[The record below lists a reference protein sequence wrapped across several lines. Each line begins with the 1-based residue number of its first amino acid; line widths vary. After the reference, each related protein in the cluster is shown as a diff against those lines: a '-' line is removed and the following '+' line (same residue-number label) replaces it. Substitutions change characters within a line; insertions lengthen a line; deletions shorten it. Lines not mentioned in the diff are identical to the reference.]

1 MEKRAFKRHI
11 INLSGKCSVSE
22 AASYRVEIRDFCLG
36 GMLLSF
42 EQPDK
47 SGKPPAAIPSRGDI
61 VEVGC
66 AVPTASGEKNLQFR
80 GRVVHCSAT
89 SAGLAFIE
97 PDFDA
102 LHILYNFAKDH
113 PVSLDLHEAHATSA
127 PQAGAKAAQAL
138 LPACKQIASEYIA
151 TIAKQ
156 FLERANNRLF
166 DVVGTVSGI
175 YEKNAYYDAMN
186 IFKKNGDAFIRE
198 FEAQMHACFNNDPQQ
213 GKSAEPGF
221 KEMTLSLVDDAALE
235 DWLAFFDI
243 SHNLETDYQE
253 TLAQLE
259 QRLSVVFQTA
269 IGKENN
275 PFSPAAFS
283 HAFQNALNEFT
294 LEPPALKISYAIY
307 KDVLTGNLGRL
318 YEKLNQ
324 HLIEEGVL
332 PELAHRNYKV
342 RVAIN
347 KPAPAARAPV
357 EGVAERPEAAEAGAP
372 TGAANPN
379 KAAEPASQQA
389 AASPVTQPVSAPS
402 QPVST
407 MAAAPQ
413 QQAPQADISPAT
425 AYMTSS
431 TPVGVAQDWYQLVQS
446 LGDSQQ
452 YASQLAA
459 QLPAG
464 AAMPAQPA
472 LSAARAGAPAT
483 SMPAAALSPTS
494 PSSRQSA
501 QPAQPTRFY
510 SAEEMLQAL
519 SRIKLT
525 ADAKPGGKSGHQG
538 IQAQLL
544 AELANV
550 SGSDQPKMIPARSA
564 KALEVAENLFD
575 SVLEDQLVASNVRP
589 WLQQLSVPLIKMAIR
604 DDSVFHDKS
613 HAARQLLDR
622 ISQLELYG
630 EEGSDKGLNAI
641 RNRVNTLLGEI
652 TSAADVTP
660 KLFSKVLKEVDMLIR
675 LQNKAYDENVKDV
688 AVACEAEEKQLK
700 TLGKGPVSAISAEA
714 ASKDPELQEWKRKIT
729 RLKIGDWLLLDV
741 KATPQRL
748 RLAWI
753 AQNRDRYVF
762 VNVKGLKEATITRD
776 ELAQQLR
783 IGTAVVLDD
792 GGEPLIDRAQYA
804 MLQKMHSQLLHE
816 TTHDHL
822 TGLVNR
828 REFERHIAEAL
839 ASARQLGLHHMLY
852 VLNLNQ
858 FSVVNNTFGYSGGD
872 KLLVEIAQL
881 LRKDLGEH
889 GILSRI
895 GGSEFGMLLENSLAE
910 EAQATAARH
919 REAMQNYRF
928 THNDKS
934 LAITFSAALI
944 PITADSE
951 SGAALL
957 QVAEAS
963 CRIARDKGTNHIQV
977 YQADDPELSRH
988 MQVVKWVTKI
998 DEVLDKRSLVLRH
1011 QPIAKINAEG
1021 TAVHHSEVLLGVPD
1035 ENGKLI
1041 PPMDF
1046 VLAAEHY
1053 RRMPAVD
1060 RWVIENAFQWMVEHG
1075 EQLARIGGLAIN
1087 LSGASLNEEGLIEY
1101 ILDKAQKLKVPMDKV
1116 CFEVTET
1123 AGVTNLSNASDFI
1136 LALKQTGCMFSL
1148 DDFGSG
1154 MSSYAYLKNL
1164 PVDFLKIDGAF
1175 VKKMDE
1181 NPYDYAVV
1189 KSITEVGHFMGKK
1202 IIAEFVENERILD
1215 MLREI
1220 GVDYAQGYAIAK
1232 PSNLMDAGTLPK
1244 A

>member
-1 MEKRAFKRHI
+1 MEKRTFKRHI
-11 INLSGKCSVSE
+11 INLSGKCSAPEV
-22 AASYRVEIRDFCLG
+22 ASHPVEIRDFCPG

-42 EQPDK
+42 EQPDQSEK
-47 SGKPPAAIPSRGDI
+47 TPAAIPSQGDI
-61 VEVGC
+61 VEISC

-80 GRVVHCSAT
+80 GRIVRSSAA
-89 SAGLAFIE
+89 SAGFVFIE

-102 LHILYNFAKDH
+102 LHILYNYAKDH
-113 PVSLDLHEAHATSA
+113 PVNLDPREAYATSA
-127 PQAGAKAAQAL
+127 PQAGDSKLGGKAALTL
-138 LPACKQIASEYIA
+138 LPACKEIASGYIA
-151 TIAKQ
+151 TIAKE
-156 FLERANNRLF
+156 FLEKVDTRLF

-175 YEKNAYYDAMN
+175 HEKNAYYDAMN
-186 IFKKNGDAFIRE
+186 IFKKHGDVFTRE
-198 FEAQMHACFNNDPQQ
+198 FEVQMQACFNNDPQQ
-213 GKSAEPGF
+213 SKSAEPSF
-221 KEMTLSLVDDAALE
+221 KEMTLSLVEDAALE
-235 DWLAFFDI
+235 DWLAFSDI
-243 SHNLETDYQE
+243 SRNLETEYQE
-253 TLAQLE
+253 TLSQLE

-269 IGKENN
+269 IDKENN
-275 PFSPAAFS
+275 PFGPAAFS
-283 HAFQNALNEFT
+283 QAFQNALNEFT
-294 LEPPALKISYAIY
+294 LDRLALKISYAIY
-307 KDVLTGNLGRL
+307 KDVLTGTLGEL
-318 YEKLNQ
+318 YDKLNQ

-332 PELAHRNYKV
+332 PELAQRNYKI
-342 RVAIN
+342 RVATK

-357 EGVAERPEAAEAGAP
+357 EDTAERPKAAEAEAP
-372 TGAANPN
+372 TGETA
-379 KAAEPASQQA
+379 
-389 AASPVTQPVSAPS
+389 PVTNPIKTEKS
-402 QPVST
+402 VST
-407 MAAAPQ
+407 LGAATQ
-413 QQAPQADISPAT
+413 QQAPQADNPAVPSSPPA
-425 AYMTSS
+425 
-431 TPVGVAQDWYQLVQS
+431 GVVQDWYQLVQN
-446 LGDSQQ
+446 LGNFQQ

-472 LSAARAGAPAT
+472 LSAAPAGAPAT
-483 SMPAAALSPTS
+483 PSPVS
-494 PSSRQSA
+494 QPPQ
-501 QPAQPTRFY
+501 QPAQPTQFY

-519 SRIKLT
+519 SHIKLT
-525 ADAKPGGKSGHQG
+525 ADAQPGGKSVRQG
-538 IQAQLL
+538 IQSQML

-550 SGSDQPKMIPARSA
+550 SDSDRPKMIPARSA

-575 SVLEDQLVASNVRP
+575 SVLEDKLVASNVRP
-589 WLQQLSVPLIKMAIR
+589 WLQQLSVPLFKMAIR
-604 DDSVFHDKS
+604 DDSVFYDKS

-630 EEGSDKGLNAI
+630 EEGSDKGMHAI

-652 TSAADVTP
+652 ASAVDVTP
-660 KLFSKVLKEVDMLIR
+660 ELFGKVLKEVNMLIR
-675 LQNKAYDENVKDV
+675 LQNRAYDENVNDL

-700 TLGKGPVSAISAEA
+700 TVGGAPVSSINMEA
-714 ASKDPELQEWKRKIT
+714 ASKDPEFQEWKKKIK

-753 AQNRDRYVF
+753 AKNHDRYVF
-762 VNVKGLKEATITRD
+762 VNVKGLKEATLTRD

-783 IGTAVVLDD
+783 SGTAVVLDD

-839 ASARQLGLHHMLY
+839 CSARQLGLHHTLY
-852 VLNLNQ
+852 ILNLNQ
-858 FSVVNNTFGYSGGD
+858 FSLVNSTFGYDNGD
-872 KLLVEIAQL
+872 RLLVEITQL
-881 LRKDLGEH
+881 LRQELDEH
-889 GILSRI
+889 SILARI
-895 GGSEFGMLLENSLAE
+895 GGNEFGMLLENSLTE
-910 EAQATAARH
+910 EAQVTAARH
-919 REAMQNYRF
+919 REAIQNYRF
-928 THNDKS
+928 TLNDKS
-934 LAITFSAALI
+934 LSISFSAALI
-944 PITADSE
+944 PIAADSE
-951 SGAALL
+951 NVAALL

-963 CRIARDKGTNHIQV
+963 CSIARDKGTNHILI

-988 MQVVKWVTKI
+988 MQGVKWVTKI
-998 DEVLDKRSLVLRH
+998 DEALDKQSLVLRH
-1011 QPIAKINAEG
+1011 QPIVKINAEG
-1021 TAVHHSEVLLGVPD
+1021 TSVHHSEVLLGVPD

-1060 RWVIENAFQWMVEHG
+1060 RWVIEKAFHWMVEHD

-1101 ILDKAQKLKVPMDKV
+1101 ILDKAQKLNVPMDKV

-1123 AGVTNLSNASDFI
+1123 AGVTNLSNASNFI
-1136 LALKQTGCMFSL
+1136 LALKKTGCMFSL

-1220 GVDYAQGYAIAK
+1220 GVDYAQGYVIAK
-1232 PSNLMDAGTLPK
+1232 PSSLMKAGILPK
-1244 A
+1244 V